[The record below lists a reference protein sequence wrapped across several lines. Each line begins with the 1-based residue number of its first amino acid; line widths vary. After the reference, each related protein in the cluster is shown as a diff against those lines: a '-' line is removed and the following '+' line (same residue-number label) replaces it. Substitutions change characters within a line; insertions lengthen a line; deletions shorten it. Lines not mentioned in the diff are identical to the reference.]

1 MYRPSVLRQ
10 GHSLNLQLNWHAK
23 ELPGPLSPLQYR
35 RHSAPRLAGH
45 FTRMLDIS
53 DLGPRP
59 STVNPLNS
67 LNFLQKSLSRG
78 FTIGSHT
85 LGFFLQLATLQRD
98 QREEEAEDTRDGAGD
113 GECTREPSLCP
124 RVAWLT
130 GHSWG
135 YIQRT

>member
-1 MYRPSVLRQ
+1 MSAGYVQ
-10 GHSLNLQLNWHAK
+10 TVCIETGSLT
-23 ELPGPLSPLQYR
+23 ELAAELACQRAPGTPVSTLQYR

-53 DLGPRP
+53 DSG
-59 STVNPLNS
+59 PLNS
-67 LNFLQKSLSRG
+67 LNFLQKSLNRG

-113 GECTREPSLCP
+113 GE
-124 RVAWLT
+124 
-130 GHSWG
+130 
-135 YIQRT
+135 